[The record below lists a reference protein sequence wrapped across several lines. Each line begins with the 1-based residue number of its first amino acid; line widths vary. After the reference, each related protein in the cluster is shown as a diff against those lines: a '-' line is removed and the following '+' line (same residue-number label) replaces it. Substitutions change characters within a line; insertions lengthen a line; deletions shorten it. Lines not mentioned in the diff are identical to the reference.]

1 MIGAISSNGTTSAM
15 QNLVLIIAFYLHC
28 ACRPASLH
36 HCHAGS
42 PDCCPEDGPRP
53 PAQSQRQS
61 CGSCHTKQ
69 IRNEHIPAS
78 VGSEVTRTQRAN
90 KVDHLGQTFQCN
102 CADQADICS
111 HESQDEV
118 HFQDCHRVPQEIE
131 HQARIKCDRLFAI
144 K

>member
-1 MIGAISSNGTTSAM
+1 MTGAISSHGTTSAM

-36 HCHAGS
+36 HCHAGG

-61 CGSCHTKQ
+61 CRACHPKHTCNK
-69 IRNEHIPAS
+69 HIPTF
-78 VGSEVTRTQRAN
+78 VGPEVTRTQHAN

-102 CADQADICS
+102 CSDQADICS

-118 HFQDCHRVPQEIE
+118 HLNTAIACQR
-131 HQARIKCDRLFAI
+131 RLSIRFAQ
-144 K
+144 